1 MAPKAPKAPKVRK
14 IPKAPKSYARVPINA
29 AQRMALRKHHA
40 KLDWWTTEEEEEA
53 WNSTVSV
60 SEEDENS

>member
-40 KLDWWTTEEEEEA
+40 KYPRIKQADLRIWFREQ
-53 WNSTVSV
+53 